1 MLGVTALIT
10 AIIGLITVVPTLG
23 ATAAVTTTALTI
35 TSTEIVT
42 QAFLAGLVSSVTLF
56 IQQVEISLE
65 IRLDGARMSEQE
77 HIEKQNKFDLNLM
90 ITSCGA
96 YFASIAL
103 IINNIVTELTD
114 KYWNNPNAPTV
125 DYKGE
130 KRPVYRGGND
140 FTVSSKDVRF
150 TDSGNVKTNH
160 GVSVDV
166 DPQNVFKH
174 GAAYRVEYIPDG
186 LKIIQRGNRAE
197 HFEIVPS
204 YEMSLESFQK

>member
-125 DYKGE
+125 DYKG
-130 KRPVYRGGND
+130 
-140 FTVSSKDVRF
+140 
-150 TDSGNVKTNH
+150 
-160 GVSVDV
+160 
-166 DPQNVFKH
+166 
-174 GAAYRVEYIPDG
+174 
-186 LKIIQRGNRAE
+186 
-197 HFEIVPS
+197 
-204 YEMSLESFQK
+204 